1 MKELSDKQKTFCREY
16 LKDFNAMR
24 AALRAGYSKT
34 TSKTTVYTL
43 LKNPSIRQFIK
54 SMKVE
59 HVEKT
64 QLTVEAILDEI
75 QSIAFAIADGN
86 LIKTADKLKALELLG
101 RNLGIFSD
109 KDLTPQKTEINV
121 HVVIVDKVGQQP

>member
-1 MKELSDKQKTFCREY
+1 MNELTAKQKKFCLEY

-24 AALRAGYSKT
+24 AARRAGYSKI
-34 TSKTTVYTL
+34 SKNTTVYAL

-59 HVEKT
+59 HVEKA

-86 LIKTADKLKALELLG
+86 LIKTADKLKALELMG

-109 KDLTPQKTEINV
+109 KDLAPQKIEINV
-121 HVVIVDKVGQQP
+121 HVVIVDKVEQHP